1 MTDSPGG
8 PNDADPTTGFEP
20 APSTAATTA
29 TPPPAAPPAPPI
41 SPAVPPPPPPPAPG
55 PPWGSR
61 RDDPGRTGTIVV
73 GAILV
78 AIGLWFFAD
87 QTLGLDMPSLR
98 WSQLWPIFLIGLGVW
113 IAIGSL
119 RRR

>member
-8 PNDADPTTGFEP
+8 PNDTDPTTGFEP
-20 APSTAATTA
+20 TPPTASTTA

-41 SPAVPPPPPPPAPG
+41 APAVPPPPPAPG
-55 PPWGSR
+55 PTWRSR

-73 GAILV
+73 GGILV

-98 WSQLWPIFLIGLGVW
+98 WSQLWPVFLIGLGVW